1 VGRQHLLCVILAAF
15 VVVVGLGSS
24 VRPAQA
30 VPSTCSKIDQWTN
43 GCGSSSDGGVDLIA
57 GGTSGG
63 GGGDAP
69 GAGADGGG
77 AGGGEGDGGEFVCP
91 ELHLCPVWDDEPA
104 GPGAAAPPAVT
115 ITDVARLVPSV
126 GVSGMEPQGWA
137 VVGLPSNFY
146 ADSSPRTAGAA
157 LLGRPAEVRFTP
169 VSFLWSFG
177 DGTTLSTSSAGAPWA
192 SLGLPEFSDTE
203 TSHVYPT
210 PGAYTIG
217 LTVSFAAEYRF
228 GTAAWTPLAG
238 TVPATALPLTATAHD
253 AKTVLVPGDCRVAAA
268 APGC

>member
-1 VGRQHLLCVILAAF
+1 MGRRLFLLMVLTMIAVMTAPVLSAFADDQSCSSASIYVG
-15 VVVVGLGSS
+15 
-24 VRPAQA
+24 
-30 VPSTCSKIDQWTN
+30 
-43 GCGSSSDGGVDLIA
+43 GCGTISGGGVDLVA

-63 GGGDAP
+63 GGGGGGP
-69 GAGADGGG
+69 SAGADGGG

-146 ADSSPRTAGAA
+146 ADSSPRTAGAT
-157 LLGRPAEVRFTP
+157 LLGRAAEVRFTP
-169 VSFLWSFG
+169 VSFSWSFG
-177 DGTTLSTSSAGAPWA
+177 DGATLTTSSAGAPWA
-192 SLGLPEFSDTE
+192 SLGLPEFSETE
-203 TSHVYPT
+203 TSHVYAA
-210 PGAYTIG
+210 PGSYTIG
-217 LTVSFAAEYRF
+217 LAVSFAAEYRF

-238 TVPATALPLTATAHD
+238 TVPGTAPPLTATAHD
-253 AKTVLVPGDCRVAAA
+253 AKTVLVPGDCRVPAA